1 MNARNINWFANYI
14 EIHLAMYSFKVVQ
27 GESVPQRALGKGYI
41 ILFFYFHKKIAI
53 HFLTNKKG
61 PLYEVHGA

>member
-1 MNARNINWFANYI
+1 
-14 EIHLAMYSFKVVQ
+14 MYSFKVVQ